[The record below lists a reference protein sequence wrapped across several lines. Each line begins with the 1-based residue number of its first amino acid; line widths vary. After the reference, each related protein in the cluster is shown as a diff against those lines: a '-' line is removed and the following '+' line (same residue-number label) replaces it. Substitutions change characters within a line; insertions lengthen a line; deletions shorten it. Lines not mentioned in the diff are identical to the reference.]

1 MHALPWFLWLIAAA
15 VVAAATARW
24 PYGYYTFTHIVI
36 CGFCGY
42 LTYVSWIEKSYVWGV
57 ALGITAILFNPI
69 VPIHLNRAAWFWL
82 DIAAAVL
89 IVAHL
94 AVVKLRKA

>member
-1 MHALPWFLWLIAAA
+1 LVLMAYC
-15 VVAAATARW
+15 RCGRCGGNR

-42 LTYVSWIEKSYVWGV
+42 LTYVSWIEKSYVWGT
-57 ALGITAILFNPI
+57 ALGTTAILFNPI